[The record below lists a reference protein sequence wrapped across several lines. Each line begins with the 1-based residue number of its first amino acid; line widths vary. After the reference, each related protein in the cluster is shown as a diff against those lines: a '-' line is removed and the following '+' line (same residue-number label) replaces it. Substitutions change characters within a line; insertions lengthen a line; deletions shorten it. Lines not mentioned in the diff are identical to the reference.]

1 MRPRHVLVGALG
13 AILFVTA
20 CSGDEDAAPASTAP
34 ATTTT
39 LVAPREEDGQLRLG
53 VLLPSTDTLLGG
65 PLLEA
70 VRSAVDEINE
80 SGGVLDRP
88 VSTVVADEA
97 TWGHGFAN
105 RYTCRGHT
113 DRLADGVAYADTGGS
128 DR

>member
-1 MRPRHVLVGALG
+1 MK
-13 AILFVTA
+13 
-20 CSGDEDAAPASTAP
+20 
-34 ATTTT
+34 TTTT
-39 LVAPREEDGQLRLG
+39 LVAPREEDDQLRLG

-97 TWGHGFAN
+97 TGATGIGESIDADVDAAIGPASSLVALGGLGEFVQAGVL
-105 RYTCRGHT
+105 TCSPT
-113 DRLADGVAYADTGGS
+113 ATSILPAST
-128 DR
+128 